1 MRYGY
6 KRPLID
12 DENGEKQLVH
22 IPVDRLF
29 TEKHA
34 RPKKRTALEDLLMAV
49 EEGDQIFVENI
60 VVIADSFHQMIDILR
75 VIEKDKAT
83 IYFQAEQL
91 KSDEINTFSLIQ
103 LASWAAATQSAIA
116 RHVSTF
122 ALAEAKK
129 SGKAIGRPKK
139 SDENLKRALAMYEG
153 KQHTLMDIKN
163 ETGISKS
170 TLYRYLE
177 QISSQE

>member
-1 MRYGY
+1 MKYGY

-12 DENGEKQLVH
+12 DEKCDKQLVN
-22 IPVDRLF
+22 IPLDQVF
-29 TEKHA
+29 IETHA
-34 RPKKRTALEDLLMAV
+34 RAKKRNALEDLLMV
-49 EEGDQIFVENI
+49 LNEGDQIIVEN
-60 VVIADSFHQMIDILR
+60 VVILADSFHQLLDLLR

-83 IYFQAEQL
+83 ILFYEENI
-91 KSDEINTFSLIQ
+91 KSDEIKTFSMIEIVT
-103 LASWAAATQSAIA
+103 WAATTQSAIA

-139 SDENLKRALAMYEG
+139 SDENLQRALSMYES
-153 KQHTLMDIKN
+153 KQHTLMEIKN

-177 QISSQE
+177 QITSQE